1 MCGDQNSCHSCVVV
15 ERLEGKQQCSRAP
28 VGEHAE
34 VQAQDAECGCH
45 EQQEVNE
52 KQPKPRNSPSHNHDS
67 TAPRQHPLIYTGA
80 GSIHPVHGPLLSPAT
95 EAIAPKGFTSL
106 STVMTYIQVLF
117 LNSIEIQQTAS
128 LVAAM
133 LSSSKYVSIFDTYFN
148 YRFIVRNVLAELT
161 VPEEIVLIS
170 SQARY
175 TAKIYLNVSSTH
187 NVISQEIVDHVHEQ
201 TSISLQISWSSVM
214 KMDFYGHGNHSVPRL
229 LLDADS
235 SFTDLSEN

>member
-1 MCGDQNSCHSCVVV
+1 M
-15 ERLEGKQQCSRAP
+15 
-28 VGEHAE
+28 
-34 VQAQDAECGCH
+34 
-45 EQQEVNE
+45 
-52 KQPKPRNSPSHNHDS
+52 
-67 TAPRQHPLIYTGA
+67 
-80 GSIHPVHGPLLSPAT
+80 
-95 EAIAPKGFTSL
+95 
-106 STVMTYIQVLF
+106 
-117 LNSIEIQQTAS
+117 
-128 LVAAM
+128 
-133 LSSSKYVSIFDTYFN
+133 
-148 YRFIVRNVLAELT
+148 AELT
-161 VPEEIVLIS
+161 VPEEIVMIS